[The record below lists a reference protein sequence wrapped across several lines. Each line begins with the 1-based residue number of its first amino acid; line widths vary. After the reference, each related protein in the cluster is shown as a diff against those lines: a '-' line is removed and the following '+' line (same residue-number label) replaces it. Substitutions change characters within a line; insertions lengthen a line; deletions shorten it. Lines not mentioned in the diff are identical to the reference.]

1 MAETCSHQDP
11 TRSKVSSTAHL
22 VAYTRSMEAKVYKE
36 NKLFDDPY
44 AGALAGEV
52 GERSQAALG
61 DNAKTP
67 AQRKH
72 FLDSISVRTKTIDD
86 YVLESIQEHGIDQV
100 VVLGAGLDTRPW
112 RLQPSGIAG
121 GGDKVHYFE
130 IDFEEIFGYKLNVLG
145 GLGAQPHPLIE
156 YHSVVADM
164 SLGDVWPTILQQH
177 GYDASRRCL
186 WILEGFCNYLKEDEL
201 RAVMR
206 TVSSLSPEGSRLMAT
221 MVTAPATHLQIYL
234 HRFWPESALG
244 FFQSCE
250 VIPSSA
256 STSAASLSWQGRED
270 DVEDLATALGRQSA
284 AGEERRGY
292 FITRVELTRSV

>member
-22 VAYTRSMEAKVYKE
+22 VAYARSLEAQVYKE
-36 NKLFDDPY
+36 NKLFDDPF

-52 GERSQAALG
+52 GERSQSAMG
-61 DNAKTP
+61 DRTP
-67 AQRKH
+67 AQKKH
-72 FLDSISVRTKTIDD
+72 FLDSISVRTRTIDD
-86 YVLESIQEHGIDQV
+86 YVLESIQEHGVDQV

-130 IDFEEIFGYKLNVLG
+130 IDFDEIFSYKLNALG

-156 YHSVVADM
+156 YHSVAADM

-177 GYDASRRCL
+177 GFDVHRRSL
-186 WILEGFCNYLKEDEL
+186 WILEGFCNYLTENEL

-221 MVTAPATHLQIYL
+221 MVTAAATHLQFWL
-234 HRFWPESALG
+234 HRFWPDSALA

-250 VIPSSA
+250 VVPTPSSA
-256 STSAASLSWQGRED
+256 STTAPLAWQGRED
-270 DVEDLATALGRQSA
+270 DVEDLATSLGRQSA

-292 FITRVELTRSV
+292 FIARVELTHRS